1 MSEIHFEKMISL
13 LEDISKRLKRI
24 EDKLGD
30 EDVRDQAGVSALDIL
45 SKSALDTD
53 IKINKS
59 HIKTYFTVQKLGK
72 ATCKDV
78 ANITGR
84 AFNLESRYLVALFNE
99 GFLDRERVPIEKP
112 SKENPKGRG
121 TEVRYF
127 VKESK

>member
-1 MSEIHFEKMISL
+1 MSEKHFEKMISL

-24 EDKLGD
+24 EGKLVD
-30 EDVRDQAGVSALDIL
+30 DVIDQTGLSALDIL
-45 SKSALDTD
+45 SKSALDSG

-59 HIKTYFTVQKLGK
+59 HIKTYFTVQKIGK
-72 ATCKDV
+72 ATCKEV
-78 ANITGR
+78 AEVTGR

-99 GFLDRERVPIEKP
+99 GFLDRERVPIQKP
-112 SKENPKGRG
+112 SKDNPAGRG

>member
-1 MSEIHFEKMISL
+1 MSEKNFEKMISL

-24 EDKLGD
+24 EDKLED
-30 EDVRDQAGVSALDIL
+30 EAIYQTGVSALDIL
-45 SKSALDTD
+45 SKSALNSG

-59 HIKTYFTVQKLGK
+59 HIKTYFTVQKIGK
-72 ATCKDV
+72 ATCKEV
-78 ANITGR
+78 AAVTGR

-99 GFLDRERVPIEKP
+99 RFLDRERVAIEKP
-112 SKENPKGRG
+112 SKDNPKKRG